1 MIFPR
6 ILRTLVLSV
15 FGALI
20 FALAACHIFFSESAA
35 ESPKEETKIMEKKN
49 VTEAAVVHTTLGSM
63 TIEFW
68 PDVAPATVENFKKL
82 AKSGFYN
89 GTCFHR
95 IIRGFMIQGGDPKT
109 KNPAL
114 ESQWGTGG
122 PGYTIKAEFNKRQH
136 VRGVISMAR
145 AADPNSA
152 GSQFFICHGD
162 ARFLDGQYTAFG
174 KVTKG
179 DDVLEK
185 IASVPCVLSGSG
197 RERSKPT
204 LRVEI
209 TGIEIVPAE
218 S

>member
-1 MIFPR
+1 M
-6 ILRTLVLSV
+6 LLSKASKTLVA
-15 FGALI
+15 GAVAVVI
-20 FALAACHIFFSESAA
+20 FALAACHIFFPETA
-35 ESPKEETKIMEKKN
+35 ENSQQEIKVMEKKN
-49 VTEAAVVHTTLGSM
+49 ITETAVIHTTLGTM

-109 KNPAL
+109 KDPAL
-114 ESQWGTGG
+114 EREWGTGG

-174 KVTKG
+174 KLTKG

-185 IASVPCVLSGSG
+185 IANVPCTLSG

-204 LRVEI
+204 QRIEI
-209 TGIEIVPAE
+209 TGIEIVPVADGQ
-218 S
+218 